1 MTPTPSPNYATLLII
16 LDHEISAL
24 RLFVT
29 TLQEEQQ
36 LLARSTD
43 VSTLPDLVA
52 RKTELYRQ
60 LTDLGR
66 QRTSWFVAGSLSG
79 MQALLD
85 RIREA
90 EPAVHAEIAEKWE
103 TLLGLARTA
112 RASNETNGRLVRTRM
127 VYNRSALDAIRMASG
142 TMAPST
148 YGSDGRMG

>member
-1 MTPTPSPNYATLLII
+1 MTPTLSLNYASLLAM
-16 LDHEISAL
+16 LTHEIDAL
-24 RLFVT
+24 RIFVT

-43 VSTLPDLVA
+43 VSTLPELVT

-66 QRTSWFVAGSLSG
+66 QRTAWFATSGVSG
-79 MQALLD
+79 MQALLERTRTSD
-85 RIREA
+85 
-90 EPAVHAEIAEKWE
+90 PAVTEEIAEKWE

-127 VYNRSALDAIRMASG
+127 VYNRSALDAIRVASG
-142 TMAPST
+142 ATTLST
-148 YGSDGRMG
+148 YGADGRMG

>member
-1 MTPTPSPNYATLLII
+1 MTPTSSLHYASLLAM
-16 LDHEISAL
+16 LDHEIAAL
-24 RLFVT
+24 RIFVA

-43 VSTLPDLVA
+43 VSTLPELVT

-66 QRTSWFVAGSLSG
+66 QRTAWFATSGISG
-79 MQALLD
+79 MQALLE
-85 RIREA
+85 RTRESD
-90 EPAVHAEIAEKWE
+90 PAVTEEIAEKWE

-127 VYNRSALDAIRMASG
+127 VYNRSALDAIRSASG
-142 TMAPST
+142 APKLST
-148 YGSDGRMG
+148 YGADGRMG